1 MNRDMPSWA
10 RPGPDGCTVTVRV
23 VPRSPRTG
31 VEAGDERVVVRVR
44 AAPERGRATEEASR
58 RLAEA
63 LRVASS
69 RVALRSGARSR
80 EKVFSVAGLT
90 AREATRRLTGRGS
103 RA

>member
-1 MNRDMPSWA
+1 MPPWA
-10 RPGPDGCTVTVRV
+10 RASRDGCTLTVRV

-44 AAPERGRATEEASR
+44 AAPERGRATDEAIR

-63 LRVASS
+63 LRVAPS
-69 RVALRSGARSR
+69 RIALRSGARSR
-80 EKVFSVAGLT
+80 EKVFSVARLT
-90 AREATRRLTGRGS
+90 SREAERLLTGRGS